1 MANDWALR
9 GELHKP
15 TARWLEGP
23 IRRSCPD
30 VRDIQMTCRLDPAP
44 VQGSYTLTV
53 LAQVRSQSQGERV
66 FSMFRFRRH
75 DKNLFI
81 QTMAELGWDLVAS
94 PPMYLPSEREAT
106 AVLLF
111 RRR

>member
-44 VQGSYTLTV
+44 VQGATLTV
-53 LAQVRSQSQGERV
+53 LAQVRSKPRRV
-66 FSMFRFRRH
+66 WFSMFRFRRH

-81 QTMAELGWDLVAS
+81 QTMAELGWDLVTS